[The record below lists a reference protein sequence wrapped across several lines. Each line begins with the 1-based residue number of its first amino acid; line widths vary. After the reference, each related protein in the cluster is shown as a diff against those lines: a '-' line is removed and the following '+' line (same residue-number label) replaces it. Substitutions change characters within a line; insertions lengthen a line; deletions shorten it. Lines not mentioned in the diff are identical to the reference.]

1 MVNNNF
7 SGALHHF
14 VNVELINYVL
24 FVSSSVKLFLEL
36 QNIGTLTPLTPQ
48 QVRLQQFYI
57 RNNAGDP
64 KVNFLLF

>member
-36 QNIGTLTPLTPQ
+36 QNIGTLTPQ

-64 KVNFLLF
+64 EVNFLLF

>member
-24 FVSSSVKLFLEL
+24 FVSSSVKLFLDL
-36 QNIGTLTPLTPQ
+36 QNIGTLTPQ

-64 KVNFLLF
+64 EVNFLLF